1 MMNSLRLAKRDLLLQ
16 FLNMTGRMVSGLSR
30 MLYGMLGIVF
40 FKPLKTSLNHDVV
53 AFISE
58 GL

>member
-30 MLYGMLGIVF
+30 MRYGLLGIVF
-40 FKPLKTSLNHDVV
+40 FKPLKINLNPDVV

-58 GL
+58 GI